1 MGEGAKRSIKF
12 LAVALVLTALAAGGF
27 YLYRDVL
34 PGFRPPEQAPVPLPA
49 EAPVDLPP
57 PVLSSEPE
65 APAGPAGAMATLV
78 GIERSVKARRA
89 SDLAWEDARQQ
100 MPLYENDAVRTFD
113 RSAATIAFGAD
124 DLLEVDQNALVII
137 KPRPGDAGES
147 EISLALL
154 SADFLDSLA
163 SKPAPVQ
170 AKAIQAAAAKR
181 QITLRPIPGGGGS
194 GGKTRI
200 ALRTLPDQ
208 STSVAALSGS
218 LRIRGPR
225 GGEVVLKEKMV
236 TRITDAGI
244 LAPRLLPGSPNPIF
258 PEDGATYAFAR
269 RTPRVELKWGPA
281 ERARAYRLVVATEP
295 SFKRVFADEK
305 VGGTS
310 FQVRVQQ
317 PGTYYWRVRAQ
328 DADGFAGPYSAVR
341 SVKAVFD
348 ESPPPLSILSP
359 PEMFVSPSPSVD
371 LKGRTER
378 QARVKVN
385 GQKVTVGPDGSFVFR
400 LVLKEG
406 VNLVTVEAI
415 DPAGNSEY
423 GKRLITYKGSKR
435 ATASVTGS

>member
-1 MGEGAKRSIKF
+1 VGEGAKRSIKF
-12 LAVALVLTALAAGGF
+12 LAVALVLTALAASGF
-27 YLYRDVL
+27 YLYRDYL

-65 APAGPAGAMATLV
+65 APAAPAGAMATLV

-113 RSAATIAFGAD
+113 RSAATIAFGPH

-137 KPRPGDAGES
+137 KARPGDAGES

-163 SKPAPVQ
+163 SKPAHVQ

-181 QITLRPIPGGGGS
+181 LITLRPIRGGGGS
-194 GGKTRI
+194 GEKTRI

-269 RTPRVELKWGPA
+269 RTPRVELQWGPA

-295 SFKRVFADEK
+295 SFKHVFADEK

-359 PEMFVSPSPSVD
+359 PEMFVSPSPSVE

-378 QARVKVN
+378 EARVKVN
-385 GQKVTVGPDGSFVFR
+385 GQKVKVGPDGSFIFP
-400 LVLKEG
+400 LALKEG

-435 ATASVTGS
+435 ANASVTGN